1 MSENDAGAQDI
12 PEKKISILCAPV
24 LTFTQ
29 ADADH
34 VSGLCPIQ
42 YVDGKSNIVIV
53 VPALSKEMINDR
65 KGQLHIVHLI
75 KDLVT
80 DEEKVVGEWQISVPI
95 DQTINKNIFY
105 VKLTP

>member
-1 MSENDAGAQDI
+1 MSDNDAKT
-12 PEKKISILCAPV
+12 PEVVDKKVTVLCAPV

-34 VSGLCPIQ
+34 VSGLCPIEH
-42 YVDGKSNIVIV
+42 VDGKSNIVIV
-53 VPALSKEMINDR
+53 VPALSKEMITDR
-65 KGQLHIVHLI
+65 KGQLHIVHLT

-105 VKLTP
+105 VKLAP